1 MMTVTVGVSVFSNSA
16 LFCTL
21 DLRVCET
28 DKYFNGCFGF
38 KMSSA
43 EKAKSLS
50 TVTSILIIF
59 YCYVL
64 SYLIMNSVYVAV
76 LLGMGSSGLASDP
89 HIKFNMTSMTAS
101 LL

>member
-1 MMTVTVGVSVFSNSA
+1 MQLPHMMTVTEGVSVFSNSA
-16 LFCTL
+16 LLYCTL
-21 DLRVCET
+21 DLRVSET

-59 YCYVL
+59 
-64 SYLIMNSVYVAV
+64 AV
-76 LLGMGSSGLASDP
+76 MCSA
-89 HIKFNMTSMTAS
+89 IS
-101 LL
+101 L